1 MKLTFEQ
8 KERAV
13 QQKWDTMA
21 KQGNVCFV
29 CNEPFTAN
37 DPPEASHRIK
47 KGYVWLYGYDV
58 IHHPLNV
65 PVCHKTCN
73 SAVLISH
80 DTQTGKDLINR
91 IKQAIEL
98 EQVHDRR

>member
-1 MKLTFEQ
+1 MDFYE
-8 KERAV
+8 KEKAR
-13 QQKWDTMA
+13 QQKWDTIE
-21 KQGNVCFV
+21 KQGNVCYV
-29 CNEPFTAN
+29 CKKPFTGS

-73 SAVLISH
+73 SAVLIAH
-80 DTQTGKDLINR
+80 DTQSGKDLIES
-91 IKQAIEL
+91 IKEDLLNIC
-98 EQVHDRR
+98 